1 MSSIKNTRNVDIF
14 KLIAGIGR
22 KSLPIRPKE
31 GEVARE
37 VAREEII
44 KKEEERSIIPTK
56 ASETEK
62 KEEEGSSLPSSNNT
76 EEANKDTE
84 IKKKV
89 IVLSPIVSS
98 KKETED
104 EAESMKEDIQ
114 DFITKSAELLVENE
128 NEAEIDH
135 LEMIINKS
143 PNLMEDIDP
152 ELLEVFSNCQI

>member
-31 GEVARE
+31 GE

-76 EEANKDTE
+76 EANKDTE

-89 IVLSPIVSS
+89 MVLSPIVSS